1 MSQNLSFQTSTAT
14 RKILKATFSTGLSL
28 AVSVMLVALSACT
41 TQMTV
46 HASGTP
52 SGPLKTKATP
62 AEEVRL
68 AKVALDHGDIDMAR
82 TIYERLLAANPDSV
96 DGLVGLGDTL
106 YAVGDFTRAG
116 VLYDHA
122 HQLAPD
128 AIEPMV
134 DRGRIAIRQR
144 KFAEAIEI
152 YREVLKRLPNN
163 SMAAG
168 GLGTALDMS
177 GDHAGAQAVLR
188 QAMTTNPG
196 DPYLATNLGMSLL
209 SSGDPKGAA
218 AVLLDVTR
226 FPAAPSQAKED
237 LALAYGM
244 MGDDKVAT
252 ELLVQQNMTNEDVQN
267 NLKYYQYLRTHRGY
281 QTMSPMGPTGV
292 ISSPLTQLHGP
303 LTESQDIK

>member
-1 MSQNLSFQTSTAT
+1 MSQILSVQTSTSM
-14 RKILKATFSTGLSL
+14 RKAVNPVFSLGVSL
-28 AVSVMLVALSACT
+28 AVSVLLLTLSACT

-96 DGLVGLGDTL
+96 EGLVGLGDTL

-128 AIEPMV
+128 AIEPMIN
-134 DRGRIAIRQR
+134 RGRIAIRQR
-144 KFAEAIEI
+144 RLADAIEI

-163 SMAAG
+163 SLAAG

-188 QAMTTNPG
+188 QAMLTNPG

-209 SSGDPKGAA
+209 SGGDPKAAA

-226 FPAAPSQAKED
+226 FPAAPTQAKED

-252 ELLVQQNMTNEDVQN
+252 ELLVQQKMTNDDVKN
-267 NLKYYQYLRTHRGY
+267 NLKYYEYLRTHRGY
-281 QTMSPMGPTGV
+281 QTMSPMGPSGV
-292 ISSPLTQLHGP
+292 ISAPLTQLRGP
-303 LTESQDIK
+303 LVESQDIK